1 MTGDGE
7 TRGPAVRTLLFIAGP
22 ARRPNLGGFDI
33 WMSTRTVNGKEEQ

>member
-1 MTGDGE
+1 
-7 TRGPAVRTLLFIAGP
+7 VRTLLFIAGP